1 VFFGGG
7 FLAWVVLLVATMR
20 TLGLTN
26 TLFDNFLTN
35 WDNAY
40 FDGDHSYW
48 RRKDNSINYR
58 EKEEHYEYYV
68 PLAGFKKEDIA
79 ARIDEGRVHIV
90 AKRNESTASYSF
102 VLPDD
107 EIELSSLSAKHED
120 GLLTVKIPKSE
131 KAKAITI
138 AID

>member
-1 VFFGGG
+1 
-7 FLAWVVLLVATMR
+7 MR
-20 TLGLTN
+20 TLTLTN
-26 TLFDNFLTN
+26 ALFDNFLTN
-35 WDNAY
+35 WDNAF

-48 RRKDNSINYR
+48 RRRDSSINCR
-58 EKEEHYEYYV
+58 ETEDSHEYYV

-79 ARIDEGRVHIV
+79 ARIDDGRVYIL
-90 AKRNESTASYSF
+90 AKRDENTASYSF
-102 VLPDD
+102 ALPND
-107 EIELSSLSAKHED
+107 EVDISNLSAKHED

>member
-1 VFFGGG
+1 MLNTV
-7 FLAWVVLLVATMR
+7 TMR
-20 TLGLTN
+20 TLTLTN

-48 RRKDNSINYR
+48 RRKDNSINCR

-79 ARIDEGRVHIV
+79 ARLDEGRVHIV
-90 AKRNESTASYSF
+90 AKNENDSTASYSF
-102 VLPDD
+102 ALPDEVD
-107 EIELSSLSAKHED
+107 LSSLSAKHED